1 MSAWRF
7 IKPGLAAVSLV
18 LLSFVTF
25 MGFKLW
31 PFGADVP
38 LLQTPEW
45 KDKRIGELYTGRLQL
60 RRETETG
67 GPLLLRRVDLEPV
80 YRYDPQTRT
89 LNAATDKEWLN
100 ASGPIA
106 NCMDQLAKPGRVRI
120 RVDHGTHKLLVA
132 EREVSTAASIALS
145 SLSSPGGNWVA
156 VLSATGPIVP
166 PLTLLSGDRV
176 LGRRY
181 HEVKSVPDAVS
192 AGNSIQ
198 IPVVNTVTTLQ
209 LCWSADEKFV
219 VYIDGSFSSLV
230 VVETNLGARN
240 Q

>member
-7 IKPGLAAVSLV
+7 IKPGLAAILLI

-25 MGFKLW
+25 MAFKLW

-45 KDKRIGELYTGRLQL
+45 KDKRIGEYGGRLQL
-60 RRETETG
+60 RRETEAG
-67 GPLLLRRVDLEPV
+67 GPLILKRVDLEPV
-80 YRYDPQTRT
+80 YRYDPRTQT
-89 LNAATDKEWLN
+89 LSAVTDKEWLN

-106 NCMDQLAKPGRVRI
+106 KCMDQLANPGSVQI
-120 RVDHGTHKLLVA
+120 RVDQGTHKLLIA
-132 EREVSTAASIALS
+132 EREVSTAASLALG
-145 SLSSPGGNWVA
+145 SLRSPSGNWVA

-166 PLTLLSGDRV
+166 SFTPLNGDRV

-181 HEVKSVPDAVS
+181 HEVKSLPNAVS

-198 IPVVNTVTTLQ
+198 IPVVDTITTLQ

-219 VYIDGSFSSLV
+219 VYNDGSFSSLV
-230 VVETNLGARN
+230 VVETNLGSRN